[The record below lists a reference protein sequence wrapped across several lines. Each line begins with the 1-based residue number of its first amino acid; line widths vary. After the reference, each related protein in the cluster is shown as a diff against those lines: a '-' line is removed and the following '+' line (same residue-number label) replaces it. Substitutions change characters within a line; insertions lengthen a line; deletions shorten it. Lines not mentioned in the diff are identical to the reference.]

1 MNKILFLP
9 LFQMPSG
16 HHHAADAIIDGLKS
30 RSEEIE
36 CKKIDFLSDISP
48 FLEKSVASF
57 YLKWIKASPKTY
69 NLAYQRFSY
78 TNEPDKKPY
87 LWYERLFLNK
97 MEQLI
102 IREKPTLIICTH
114 GFPSY
119 FVSRLKMKHK
129 INIPVI
135 NIYTDFF
142 INDIWGK
149 EGIDYH
155 VVPNLRIKKQLEK
168 NDRVSPERIICSG
181 IPVHEVFTEKIKI
194 SPLENK
200 ENYSILVAG
209 GSSGLGN
216 MSELLEEVRS
226 SNADFKILCG
236 NNGELYEQIVNL
248 NHEKITPVPYLS
260 SKQAM
265 NKLYEECDA
274 IVTKPGGITISEA
287 LKKHLPIFIHSSLPG
302 QEKINE
308 EFLAKEGLVFLLNKE
323 NSYIDQMMN
332 VLEDPILLRDYLRKV
347 ENYNQQLESSI
358 QVVYSIVEKIILEG
372 QRSYVIAHSLKQHRF
387 PFLKR
392 MTSKYNH

>member
-16 HHHAADAIIDGLKS
+16 HHHAADTIIDGLKW
-30 RSEEIE
+30 RSEQVE
-36 CKKIDFLSDISP
+36 CKKVDFLKEISP
-48 FLEKSVASF
+48 LLEKSVASF
-57 YLKWIKASPKTY
+57 YLKWIKASPNTY
-69 NLAYQRFSY
+69 NLAYHHFSY
-78 TNEPDKKPY
+78 ANEPDKKPY
-87 LWYERLFLNK
+87 LWYERLFLKK

-102 IREKPTLIICTH
+102 IREQPSLIICTH

-155 VVPNLRIKKQLEK
+155 VVPNLRIKKQLETSY
-168 NDRVSPERIICSG
+168 RVNPERIICSG
-181 IPVHEVFTEKIKI
+181 IPVHEVFTEKRPTLKKKAI
-194 SPLENK
+194 
-200 ENYSILVAG
+200 YSILVAG

-216 MSELLEEVRS
+216 IAEFLEEVHS
-226 SNADFKILCG
+226 SNAAFTILCG
-236 NNGELYEQIVNL
+236 NNRELYERIINL
-248 NHEKITPVPYLS
+248 NHEKVTPVPYLS

-308 EFLAKEGLVFLLNKE
+308 EFLAKEELVFQLNKE
-323 NSYIDQMMN
+323 KSYLQQIME
-332 VLEDPILLRDYLRKV
+332 VLADPRLLADHLRKV

-358 QVVYSIVEKIILEG
+358 EVVYSIIERIIEEG
-372 QRSYVIAHSLKQHRF
+372 QTSYVIDHSLKQHRF
-387 PFLKR
+387 PLWKR